1 MSIQF
6 QCSNGHK
13 INAPD
18 QYAGKKVKCPKC
30 GTPTLV
36 APPPAKKDD
45 YVKADLVESVMETDP
60 FGGMLPAVTENRE
73 AFDSYIPV
81 PVRPASKPVAIAT
94 PPKISPRVI
103 ASFAGLGS
111 GVLTATVLLFAFW
124 FFLFAKPASTS
135 QMVADNPAQQ
145 EGVKGMDS
153 ESVETSAE
161 TESPQDDDST
171 ESTANSKVYFGFD
184 VQMRTLLAGYMAEMG
199 SSKINANLFAMR
211 VRARLKKIAQEF
223 DLRADENGLVALP
236 EAFKPLREN
245 FNKGTYLSDGIG
257 LYSPDKIELPA
268 EMSELKKAYLADAY
282 VGKLKD
288 LTFLVFLAY
297 TFNP

>member
-36 APPPAKKDD
+36 APPPAEEDEIE
-45 YVKADLVESVMETDP
+45 ADLVEPMSEADP
-60 FGGMLPAVTENRE
+60 FGGVLPTSTENSDTF
-73 AFDSYIPV
+73 ASFIPE
-81 PVRPASKPVAIAT
+81 PVGRAPKPVAIAT
-94 PPKISPRVI
+94 PPQILPRVL
-103 ASFAGLGS
+103 ASVAGLGS
-111 GVLTATVLLFAFW
+111 GVLTASVLLIAAW
-124 FFLFAKPASTS
+124 FFLFSKPASTS
-135 QMVADNPAQQ
+135 QMVAANQAQQ
-145 EGVKGMDS
+145 EVVKGMGS

-161 TESPQDDDST
+161 AESPQDEDST

-184 VQMRTLLAGYMAEMG
+184 VQMRTLLAGYMAEIG
-199 SSKINANLFAMR
+199 NSKIQANLFVMR
-211 VRARLKKIAQEF
+211 VRSRLKRIAEEF
-223 DLRADENGLVALP
+223 ELGADENGQVTLP
-236 EAFKPLREN
+236 DAFKPLREN
-245 FNKGTYLSDGIG
+245 FNKGTYLSDGVG

-282 VGKLKD
+282 TGKLKE

-297 TFNP
+297 TFDP